1 LLVSTV
7 FDTNR
12 GRIMCVSGNKLIA
25 EMSSSRRGTGADLG
39 TALIG
44 AEPPDDAFAESIAE
58 AISKVTTEMTIG
70 GASPT
75 TPGALQR

>member
-1 LLVSTV
+1 
-7 FDTNR
+7 
-12 GRIMCVSGNKLIA
+12 MCVSGNKLIA